1 MRVCTVYHNDF
12 DNNDNSV
19 FRGFQAKT
27 RQGRQGTVCI
37 IQFNTIFF
45 FLLNLK
51 LKKKK
56 NNAQKRFKWYKKKK
70 T

>member
-56 NNAQKRFKWYKKKK
+56 K
-70 T
+70 